1 MEETLF
7 IQAKQAGKSI
17 AGLSDDFRNGVLR
30 AVADELVSS
39 QEELLRANAEDLA
52 RMDPSSPLY
61 DRLMLTNA
69 RIEAIAADMRNV
81 ASLPSPLG
89 RVLLERT
96 LPNGL
101 QLRKVAVPSG

>member
-17 AGLSDDFRNGVLR
+17 AGLSDGFRNGVLR

-52 RMDPSSPLY
+52 AY
-61 DRLMLTNA
+61 
-69 RIEAIAADMRNV
+69 ADGC
-81 ASLPSPLG
+81 PH
-89 RVLLERT
+89 
-96 LPNGL
+96 
-101 QLRKVAVPSG
+101 